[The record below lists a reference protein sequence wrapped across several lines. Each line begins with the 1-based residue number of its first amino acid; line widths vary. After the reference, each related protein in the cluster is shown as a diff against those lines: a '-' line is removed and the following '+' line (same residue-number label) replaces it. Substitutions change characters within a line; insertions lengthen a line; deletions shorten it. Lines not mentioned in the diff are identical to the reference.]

1 MERYEKYKDSGVEW
15 IGEVPEHWEVKQ
27 FRHCMSILTDFTAN
41 GSFASLAANVNY
53 LNAGYSRLV
62 RLTDLRENLSNQ
74 GIYVDEHAHKFLSKS
89 ELFGGEILLAN
100 VGAYAGLSLQMPKL
114 DGVFTLGPNMFL
126 IRVNQDSLFFNYMI
140 NANQFNSILS
150 NIALSSAQPKLNK
163 DDIKGLIIVLPPINE
178 QATITSYLDRKTTE
192 INQFIADKKRLIT
205 LYEEEKTAL
214 INQAVTK
221 GINPEVK
228 MKDSGIEWLGEV
240 PEHWEVKKLKY
251 ILQSIVGGGT
261 PSTANSMYWDGDIPW
276 VSAKDM
282 KQDLIFSTQD
292 FITELAIKESS
303 TSFISDERVL
313 IVVRS
318 GILKHTL
325 PVAINKVPVCIN
337 QDLKALKPIPQ
348 ISNDY
353 FFWKLKGMS
362 KDILT
367 FCNKMGATVDSI
379 ELTDLMNFPFSFPNI
394 QEQHVIVNHIKM
406 GLNLINDK
414 LQKHQKLIDL
424 LSEYRTALISE
435 VVTGKVR
442 VA

>member
-1 MERYEKYKDSGVEW
+1 MERYEKYKNSGVEW
-15 IGEVPEHWEVKQ
+15 IEEVPEHWEVKRLKYVISNKLKYGANETAEQ
-27 FRHCMSILTDFTAN
+27 EDKSNPRYIRITDFDSEGKLRNDTFKSLVPEKAKDFLLEE
-41 GSFASLAANVNY
+41 GDVLFARSGATVGKTFQFKNY
-53 LNAGYSRLV
+53 QGEACFAGYLIKASPNERIMLSDFLYLYT
-62 RLTDLRENLSNQ
+62 RSGLYENW
-74 GIYVDEHAHKFLSKS
+74 K
-89 ELFGGEILLAN
+89 
-100 VGAYAGLSLQMPKL
+100 
-114 DGVFTLGPNMFL
+114 
-126 IRVNQDSLFFNYMI
+126 
-140 NANQFNSILS
+140 NSIF
-150 NIALSSAQPKLNK
+150 N
-163 DDIKGLIIVLPPINE
+163 
-178 QATITSYLDRKTTE
+178 QATIENIGADKYAFLEIPVPPLEEQRTIILYLNNKTAE
-192 INQFIADKKRLIT
+192 IDQLIADKKRLIT

-221 GINPEVK
+221 GINPDVK

-240 PEHWEVKKLKY
+240 PEEWEVKKLKY

-261 PSTANSMYWDGDIPW
+261 PSTTNSLYWDGDIPW

-292 FITELAIKESS
+292 FITELAVKESS
-303 TSFISDERVL
+303 TSFIPDERVL

-348 ISNDY
+348 ISTDY

-379 ELTDLMNFPFSFPNI
+379 ELTDLMNFPFSFPDI

-414 LQKHQKLIDL
+414 LQKHQNLIDL
-424 LSEYRTALISE
+424 LTEYRTALISE
-435 VVTGKVR
+435 VVTGKIKV
-442 VA
+442 V